1 LEKGLLPDD
10 LAGELALVELE
21 LLKGGAV
28 ILEFAIDFDKDA
40 EAEDTVFMTAEEAAE
55 ALLFSLLPLNSSS
68 NREPAALDALVPC
81 TGIGIAQLWS
91 AGNR

>member
-1 LEKGLLPDD
+1 MEKGLLPGD

-21 LLKGGAV
+21 SLKRGAV

-40 EAEDTVFMTAEEAAE
+40 EAEDTVFMTAEEAAD
-55 ALLFSLLPLNSSS
+55 ALLFRLLPLSSS
-68 NREPAALDALVPC
+68 NSREPAVLDVLAPC
-81 TGIGIAQLWS
+81 TGVGIVQLWS

>member
-1 LEKGLLPDD
+1 LEKGLLPGD
-10 LAGELALVELE
+10 LAGELVVVELE

-55 ALLFSLLPLNSSS
+55 ALLFSLLPLNSSN
-68 NREPAALDALVPC
+68 NREPAVLDALAPC
-81 TGIGIAQLWS
+81 TGVSIAQLWS